1 MLNSMI
7 CGKRWTGKSAGLNHV
22 NHCPG
27 VGVVWCIERVI
38 GFWNC
43 LSGKIYPAGAQYD
56 RM

>member
-22 NHCPG
+22 DHCPG